1 MKKILVVVIGILL
14 LFLLLFSTYKL
25 MNARTFQLF
34 GGLTNHVHTNE
45 KVVALTF
52 DDGPTQNVDEIL
64 ALLDTYDAK
73 ATFFLIGN
81 EIEKNPEIAKEIAKN
96 GHQLGNHTYSHKRM
110 IFKSQSFIKTEIE
123 DTNKLI
129 KKAGYTGDIDF
140 RPPNGKRLIGLPYYL
155 KKANMDTILWDIE
168 PDTYYQVAED
178 KVNYVKE
185 SVKPGSV
192 ILMHPM
198 YDQTGEELKAIEG
211 VLKTLMEEGYTFVTV
226 NELQQLGGNK

>member
-1 MKKILVVVIGILL
+1 
-14 LFLLLFSTYKL
+14 

-226 NELQQLGGNK
+226 NELQQLGGK

>member
-1 MKKILVVVIGILL
+1 MKKIWIILIGI
-14 LFLLLFSTYKL
+14 LFLLLFSTYIL

-34 GGLTNHVHTNE
+34 GGLTNHVETKE

-52 DDGPTQNVDEIL
+52 DDGPTKNVDDIL
-64 ALLDTYDAK
+64 ALLDDYDAK

-81 EIEKNPEIAKEIAKN
+81 EIEKSPEMAAEIAKK
-96 GHQLGNHTYSHKRM
+96 GHQLGNHTYSHNRM

-129 KKAGYTGDIDF
+129 KKAGYTGEIDF
-140 RPPNGKRLIGLPYYL
+140 RPPNGKKLIGLPYYL
-155 KKANMDTILWDIE
+155 KKANMDTILWNIE
-168 PDTYYQVAED
+168 PDTYYQSVED

-185 SVKPGSV
+185 SVNPGSI

-198 YDQTGEELKAIEG
+198 YDETGEEIRAIEG
-211 VLKTLMEEGYTFVTV
+211 ILKTLTEEGYTFITV
-226 NELQQLGGNK
+226 NELQELAGN

>member
-1 MKKILVVVIGILL
+1 MKKIWIVVIGILI

-34 GGLTNHVHTNE
+34 GGLTNHVQTNE

-81 EIEKNPEIAKEIAKN
+81 EIEKSPELAMEIAKN

-129 KKAGYTGDIDF
+129 KKADYTGDIDF
-140 RPPNGKRLIGLPYYL
+140 RPPNGKKLIGLPYYL

-185 SVKPGSV
+185 SVKPGSI

-211 VLKTLMEEGYTFVTV
+211 VLKTLTEEGYTFVTV
-226 NELQQLGGNK
+226 NELQQLDGEK

>member
-1 MKKILVVVIGILL
+1 
-14 LFLLLFSTYKL
+14 

-34 GGLTNHVHTNE
+34 GGLTNHVQTNE
-45 KVVALTF
+45 KAVALTF

-123 DTNKLI
+123 DTNQLI

-140 RPPNGKRLIGLPYYL
+140 RPPNGKKLIGLPYYL

-198 YDQTGEELKAIEG
+198 YDQTGEELKAVEG
-211 VLKTLMEEGYTFVTV
+211 VLKTLTEEGYTFVTV
-226 NELQQLGGNK
+226 NELQQLGGK

>member
-1 MKKILVVVIGILL
+1 MKKIWIILIGI

-25 MNARTFQLF
+25 VNARTFQLF
-34 GGLTNHVHTNE
+34 GGLTNHVETKE

-52 DDGPTQNVDEIL
+52 DDGPTKNVDDIL
-64 ALLDTYDAK
+64 ALLDEYDAK

-81 EIEKNPEIAKEIAKN
+81 EIEKSPQMAAEIAKK
-96 GHQLGNHTYSHKRM
+96 GHQLGNHTYSHNRM

-129 KKAGYTGDIDF
+129 KKAGYTGEIDF
-140 RPPNGKRLIGLPYYL
+140 RPPNGKKLIGLPYYL
-155 KKANMDTILWDIE
+155 KKANMDTILWNIE
-168 PDTYYQVAED
+168 PDTYYQSVED

-185 SVKPGSV
+185 SVNLGSI

-198 YDQTGEELKAIEG
+198 YDETGEEIRAIEG
-211 VLKTLMEEGYTFVTV
+211 ILKTLTEEGYTFITV
-226 NELQQLGGNK
+226 NELQELAGN

>member
-1 MKKILVVVIGILL
+1 MKKIWIILIGI

-34 GGLTNHVHTNE
+34 GGLTNHVETKE

-52 DDGPTQNVDEIL
+52 DDGPTKNVDDIL
-64 ALLDTYDAK
+64 ALLDEYDAK

-81 EIEKNPEIAKEIAKN
+81 EIEKSPEMAAEIAKK
-96 GHQLGNHTYSHKRM
+96 GHQLGNHTYFHNRM

-129 KKAGYTGDIDF
+129 KKAGYTGEIDF
-140 RPPNGKRLIGLPYYL
+140 RPPNGKKLIGLPYYL
-155 KKANMDTILWDIE
+155 KKANMDTILWNIE
-168 PDTYYQVAED
+168 PDTYYQSVED

-185 SVKPGSV
+185 SVNPGSI

-198 YDQTGEELKAIEG
+198 YDETGEEIRAIEG
-211 VLKTLMEEGYTFVTV
+211 ILKRRLYIYYC
-226 NELQQLGGNK
+226 

>member
-1 MKKILVVVIGILL
+1 MKKIWIVVIGILI

-34 GGLTNHVHTNE
+34 GGLTNHVETNE

-52 DDGPTQNVDEIL
+52 DDGPTQNVEEIL

-81 EIEKNPEIAKEIAKN
+81 EIEKSPELAMEIAKN
-96 GHQLGNHTYSHKRM
+96 GHQLGNHTYSHERM
-110 IFKSQSFIKTEIE
+110 IFKSYSFIKKEIE

-129 KKAGYTGDIDF
+129 EQAGYTGEIDF
-140 RPPNGKRLIGLPYYL
+140 RPPNGKKIIGLPYYL

-168 PDTYYQVAED
+168 PDTYYQVAEK

-185 SVKPGSV
+185 SVKPGSI

-198 YDQTGEELKAIEG
+198 YDRTGEELKAIEG
-211 VLKTLMEEGYTFVTV
+211 VLKALTEEGYTFVTV
-226 NELQQLGGNK
+226 NELQQLDGEK

>member
-226 NELQQLGGNK
+226 NELQQLGGK

>member
-1 MKKILVVVIGILL
+1 MKKIWIILIGI

-25 MNARTFQLF
+25 VNARTFQLF
-34 GGLTNHVHTNE
+34 GGLTNHVETKE

-52 DDGPTQNVDEIL
+52 DDGPTKNVDDIL
-64 ALLDTYDAK
+64 ALLDEYDAK

-81 EIEKNPEIAKEIAKN
+81 EIEKSPQMAAEIAKK
-96 GHQLGNHTYSHKRM
+96 GHQLGNHTYSHNRM

-129 KKAGYTGDIDF
+129 KKAGYTGEIDF
-140 RPPNGKRLIGLPYYL
+140 RPPNGKKLIGLPYYL
-155 KKANMDTILWDIE
+155 KKANMDTILWNIE
-168 PDTYYQVAED
+168 PDTYYQSVED

-185 SVKPGSV
+185 SVNPGSI

-198 YDQTGEELKAIEG
+198 YDETGEEIRAIEG
-211 VLKTLMEEGYTFVTV
+211 ILKTLTEEGYTFITV
-226 NELQQLGGNK
+226 NELQELAGN

>member
-1 MKKILVVVIGILL
+1 MKKIWIILIGI

-25 MNARTFQLF
+25 VNARTFQLF
-34 GGLTNHVHTNE
+34 GGLTNHVETKE

-52 DDGPTQNVDEIL
+52 DDGPTKNVDDIL
-64 ALLDTYDAK
+64 ALLDEYDAK

-81 EIEKNPEIAKEIAKN
+81 EIEKSPQMAAEIAKK
-96 GHQLGNHTYSHKRM
+96 GHQLGNHTYSHNRM

-129 KKAGYTGDIDF
+129 KKAGYTGEIDF
-140 RPPNGKRLIGLPYYL
+140 RPPNGKKLIGLPYYL
-155 KKANMDTILWDIE
+155 KKANMDTILWNIE
-168 PDTYYQVAED
+168 PDTYYQSVED

-185 SVKPGSV
+185 SVNPGSI

-198 YDQTGEELKAIEG
+198 YDETGEEIRAIEG
-211 VLKTLMEEGYTFVTV
+211 ILKTLTEEGYTFITV
-226 NELQQLGGNK
+226 NELQGLAGN

>member
-1 MKKILVVVIGILL
+1 MKKIWVVVIGILL

-34 GGLTNHVHTNE
+34 GGLTNHVQTNE
-45 KVVALTF
+45 KAVALTF

-123 DTNKLI
+123 DTNQLI

-226 NELQQLGGNK
+226 NELQQLGGK

>member
-1 MKKILVVVIGILL
+1 MKKIWIILIGI

-34 GGLTNHVHTNE
+34 GGLTNHVETKE

-52 DDGPTQNVDEIL
+52 DDGPTKNVDDIL
-64 ALLDTYDAK
+64 ALLDDYDAK

-81 EIEKNPEIAKEIAKN
+81 EIEKSPEMAAEIAKK
-96 GHQLGNHTYSHKRM
+96 GHQLGNHTYSHNRM

-129 KKAGYTGDIDF
+129 KKAGYTGEIDF
-140 RPPNGKRLIGLPYYL
+140 RPPNGKKLIGLPYYL
-155 KKANMDTILWDIE
+155 KKANMDTILWNIE
-168 PDTYYQVAED
+168 PDTYYQSVEH

-185 SVKPGSV
+185 SVNPGSI

-198 YDQTGEELKAIEG
+198 YDETGEEIRAIEG
-211 VLKTLMEEGYTFVTV
+211 ILKTLTEEGYTFITV
-226 NELQQLGGNK
+226 NELQELTGDKRE

>member
-1 MKKILVVVIGILL
+1 MKKIWIILIGI

-34 GGLTNHVHTNE
+34 GGLTNHVETKE

-52 DDGPTQNVDEIL
+52 DDGPTKNVDDIL
-64 ALLDTYDAK
+64 ALLDDYDAK

-81 EIEKNPEIAKEIAKN
+81 EIEKSPEMAAEIAKK
-96 GHQLGNHTYSHKRM
+96 GHQLGNHTYSHNRM

-129 KKAGYTGDIDF
+129 KKAGYTGEIDF
-140 RPPNGKRLIGLPYYL
+140 RPPNGKKLIGLPYYL
-155 KKANMDTILWDIE
+155 KKANMDTILWNIE
-168 PDTYYQVAED
+168 PDTYYQSVED

-185 SVKPGSV
+185 SVNPGSI

-198 YDQTGEELKAIEG
+198 YDETGEEIRAIEG
-211 VLKTLMEEGYTFVTV
+211 ILKTLTEEGYTFITV
-226 NELQQLGGNK
+226 NELQELAGN

>member
-1 MKKILVVVIGILL
+1 MKKIWVVVIGILL

-34 GGLTNHVHTNE
+34 GGLTNHVQTNE
-45 KVVALTF
+45 KAVALTF

-123 DTNKLI
+123 DTNQLI

-140 RPPNGKRLIGLPYYL
+140 RPPNGKKLIGLPYYL

-198 YDQTGEELKAIEG
+198 YDQTGEELKAVEG
-211 VLKTLMEEGYTFVTV
+211 VLKTLTEEGYTFVTV
-226 NELQQLGGNK
+226 NELQQLGGK

>member
-1 MKKILVVVIGILL
+1 MKKIWIILIGI
-14 LFLLLFSTYKL
+14 LFLLLFSTYIL

-34 GGLTNHVHTNE
+34 GGLTNHVETKE

-52 DDGPTQNVDEIL
+52 DDGPTKNVDDIL
-64 ALLDTYDAK
+64 ALLDDYDAK

-81 EIEKNPEIAKEIAKN
+81 EIEKSPEMAAEIAKK
-96 GHQLGNHTYSHKRM
+96 GHQLGNHTYSHNRM

-129 KKAGYTGDIDF
+129 KKAGYTGEIDF
-140 RPPNGKRLIGLPYYL
+140 RPPNGKKLIGLPYYL
-155 KKANMDTILWDIE
+155 KKANMDTILWNIE
-168 PDTYYQVAED
+168 PDTYYQSVED

-185 SVKPGSV
+185 SVNPGSI

-198 YDQTGEELKAIEG
+198 YDETGEEIRAIEG
-211 VLKTLMEEGYTFVTV
+211 ILKTLTEEGYTFITV
-226 NELQQLGGNK
+226 NELQELTGDKRE